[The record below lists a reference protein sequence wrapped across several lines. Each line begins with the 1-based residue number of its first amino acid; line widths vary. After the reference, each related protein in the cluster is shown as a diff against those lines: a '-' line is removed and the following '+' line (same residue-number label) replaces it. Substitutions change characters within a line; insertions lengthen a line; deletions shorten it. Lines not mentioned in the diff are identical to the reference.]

1 MIEKIDNNSI
11 KPVEEIKPVVQD
23 TTEGPADFEAE
34 YKKLVAEVQ
43 ELKNKLDKLTKE
55 KKSEDHQA
63 YETIHDIKNA
73 CGVISGFFSFLED
86 KEISL
91 TEEQKSQYLKTIKDS
106 ALDIFEL
113 AEGYLGWKK
122 AGSQEVKAEISRV
135 ELSLFIESFIGVL
148 RKKANDKKIIFDN
161 KINENISVMADH
173 RMLKSVLDN
182 LILNAIKFTKPG
194 GKISIFSE
202 QKGSLV
208 KIYVNDNGNG
218 IPKEKL
224 DKLFQLG
231 NTTIGTNGEKGT
243 GVGLYTC
250 KKLVKKMNGDISV
263 KVEEGNGTT
272 FILSLPE
279 GGE

>member
-1 MIEKIDNNSI
+1 MPEGINNNSI
-11 KPVEEIKPVVQD
+11 KPVEEIKSP
-23 TTEGPADFEAE
+23 DFEVK
-34 YKKLVAEVQ
+34 YKKLVAEVK
-43 ELKNKLDKLTKE
+43 ELKDELNQLKNE
-55 KKSEDHQA
+55 KGSEDRQT
-63 YETIHDIKNA
+63 YETLHDVKNA
-73 CGVISGFFSFLED
+73 CIVSSGFFDFLED
-86 KEISL
+86 KEVDL
-91 TEEQKSQYLKTIKDS
+91 TEEQKEQYLKIIKDS
-106 ALDIFEL
+106 VGNIFNL
-113 AEGYLGWKK
+113 VEGYLGWKK
-122 AGSQEVKAEISRV
+122 AGSQEIKADISEIK
-135 ELSLFIESFIGVL
+135 LSLFIESFIGVL

-250 KKLVKKMNGDISV
+250 KKLIEKMNGTID
-263 KVEEGNGTT
+263 VEVTEEGTT
-272 FILSLPE
+272 FIVSLSE
-279 GGE
+279 GEEE